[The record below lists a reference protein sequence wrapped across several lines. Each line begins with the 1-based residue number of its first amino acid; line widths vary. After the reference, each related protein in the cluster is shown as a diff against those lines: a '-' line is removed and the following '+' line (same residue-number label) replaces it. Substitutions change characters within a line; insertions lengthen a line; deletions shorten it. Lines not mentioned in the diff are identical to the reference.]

1 MQKVFCKIASPMY
14 FSFHSIEDLIQSHIS
29 PGMPKALEIRHF
41 RRFQRLFSGSSR
53 KLVGCMEMYGRTL
66 PSMPQDNATYRSFAA
81 LRMTNDAIPVILSAA
96 KDLYESSRDYILQIP
111 QLSVK
116 NLFSFCVS
124 CSLHRNRQFCV
135 GRICTTLTIVL
146 CNDSKAYR

>member
-1 MQKVFCKIASPMY
+1 
-14 FSFHSIEDLIQSHIS
+14 
-29 PGMPKALEIRHF
+29 
-41 RRFQRLFSGSSR
+41 
-53 KLVGCMEMYGRTL
+53 MEMYGRTL

-116 NLFSFCVS
+116 NLTFPAMSRGVS
-124 CSLHRNRQFCV
+124 RMSNPLF
-135 GRICTTLTIVL
+135 
-146 CNDSKAYR
+146 